1 MILLPVAHSFHSM
14 EPGTMRL
21 ISTELHNSQ
30 KKKPRFS
37 QQAHIRSTKKL
48 ISKKKPQPWD
58 SGKSIDDLES
68 TLVSRW
74 GTLDDPS
81 ASDKKSSSSS
91 DLRMPVLDP
100 WQEDK
105 KKKKPIIREYYDEDD
120 EGFEYIELGEDE
132 EIDDDAIYE
141 DDVVLSGREKKHGS
155 IKMKVGHLISP
166 KPVGGRGTNQLDDG
180 PATDSYFFNP
190 KSTPAEKKSNENQ
203 KTAETTA
210 STQTKTP
217 DPVHVVEP
225 LLDENGKPLL
235 LTLEEARRRFESTV
249 GDNVLDAIDSTE
261 ESPIVALAKSQ
272 SWEDLG
278 ITSPILLE
286 NLKSIN
292 CPTPL
297 DVQVKSIPPAMTG
310 NDVLIGTYTGSG
322 KTLSFLTPLVQRLL
336 WNDDV
341 EKLGLAILIIA
352 PGRELASQIT
362 SVTRELIQD
371 TGLTVQLAI
380 GGTTFT
386 RNLEQIRKRKP
397 NILVGTPGRLAELVV
412 GKPGEK

>member
-1 MILLPVAHSFHSM
+1 M
-14 EPGTMRL
+14 EPGAMRL
-21 ISTELHNSQ
+21 TSTELHNSQ

-37 QQAHIRSTKKL
+37 QQAHVRSETKKT
-48 ISKKKPQPWD
+48 IAKKKPQAWD

-68 TLVSRW
+68 TLVTRW

-81 ASDKKSSSSS
+81 AKKKSSSSS
-91 DLRMPVLDP
+91 ELRMPVFDP

-105 KKKKPIIREYYDEDD
+105 KKKAPIIREYYDEDD
-120 EGFEYIELGEDE
+120 EGFEYVELDEDE
-132 EIDDDAIYE
+132 KIDKDAIYE
-141 DDVVLSGREKKHGS
+141 DGKVPSGREKKDLS
-155 IKMKVGHLISP
+155 TKMKVGHLISP
-166 KPVGGRGTNQLDDG
+166 KPVGGRGTNQLDDV

-190 KSTPAEKKSNENQ
+190 KSTPEEKKSNENQ
-203 KTAETTA
+203 KSAVTTA
-210 STQTKTP
+210 STQSKSP
-217 DPVHVVEP
+217 DPVPVNVVEA

-235 LTLEEARRRFESTV
+235 LTIKEAQRRFRSTV
-249 GDNVLDAIDSTE
+249 GDNVLETIGSTE

-286 NLKSIN
+286 NLRIMN

-336 WNDDV
+336 WNDNV
-341 EKLGLAILIIA
+341 EKLGLSIIIIA

-397 NILVGTPGRLAELVV
+397 NILVGSPGRLAELVV